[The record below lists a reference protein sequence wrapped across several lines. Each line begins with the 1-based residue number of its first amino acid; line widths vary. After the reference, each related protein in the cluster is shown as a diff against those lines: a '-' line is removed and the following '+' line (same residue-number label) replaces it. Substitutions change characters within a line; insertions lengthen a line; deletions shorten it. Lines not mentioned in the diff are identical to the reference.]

1 MIFRFLSVLTEAP
14 NVFLVLL
21 SAFLVAML
29 TGLAFHEFSHA
40 LVADKLGDHTA
51 RRMGRLSLN
60 PLRHLDP
67 VGSLLIFFVGF
78 GWAKPV
84 PVNPFNTPNPQRSM
98 ALIAFAGPASNL
110 VMAGLAAIPIKLG
123 LVPFLHPFV
132 DPRFVQVLASQ
143 WSRSPA
149 DLAGLFLG
157 TIVLLNVLL
166 AIFNLIP
173 IAPLDGFR
181 AAVGLLPDALSQSL
195 ARLEPWGPGILM
207 LLIFAPFLTGGQI
220 NPLFDLMDPLI
231 GFLLNLFVG
240 NGGAIRIA

>member
-14 NVFLVLL
+14 NVFIVLL
-21 SAFLVAML
+21 SAFLMAML

-40 LVADKLGDHTA
+40 LVADNLGDRTA
-51 RRMGRLSLN
+51 RRMGRLTLN

-67 VGSLLIFFVGF
+67 IGSLLIFFVGF

-84 PVNPFNTPNPQRSM
+84 PVNPFNTSNPKRSM

-132 DPRFVQVLASQ
+132 DPRFVQVLAAQ

-173 IAPLDGFR
+173 VPPLDGFR
-181 AAVGLLPDALSQSL
+181 AAIGLLPDGLSQSL
-195 ARLEPWGPGILM
+195 ARIEPWGPGILM
-207 LLIFAPFLTGGQI
+207 LLIFAPFLTGGQV

-240 NGGAIRIA
+240 NGGAIRIG

>member
-14 NVFLVLL
+14 NVFLVLF

-84 PVNPFNTPNPQRSM
+84 PVNPFNTSNPKRSM
-98 ALIAFAGPASNL
+98 TLISFAGPVSNL

-132 DPRFVQVLASQ
+132 DPRFVPALTSQ
-143 WSRSPA
+143 WSHSPA

-181 AAVGLLPDALSQSL
+181 AAVGLLPDGLSQSL

>member
-1 MIFRFLSVLTEAP
+1 MIFRYLSVLTDAP
-14 NVFLVLL
+14 NVFLVLF
-21 SAFLVAML
+21 SAFLVAIL
-29 TGLAFHEFSHA
+29 TGLVFHEFSHA
-40 LVADKLGDHTA
+40 LVADRLGDRTA

-60 PLRHLDP
+60 PIRHLDP
-67 VGSLLIFFVGF
+67 VGSLLIFFIGF

-84 PVNPFNTPNPQRSM
+84 PVNPYNTANPKRSM
-98 ALIAFAGPASNL
+98 AMIAFAGPLSNL

-132 DPRFVQVLASQ
+132 DPRFVQLLADQ
-143 WSRSPA
+143 WSRSPG

-166 AIFNLIP
+166 AVFNLIP

-181 AAVGLLPDALSQSL
+181 AAVGLLPDGLSQSL
-195 ARLEPWGPGILM
+195 ARIEPWGPGILM
-207 LLIFAPFLTGGQI
+207 LLIFAPFLSGGQF
-220 NPLFDLMDPLI
+220 NPLFTAMDPLI

-240 NGGAIRIA
+240 NGGALHVG